1 MDIQQLAIK
10 VFAKPGSFDQAKLIP
25 IFHNWIRERRL
36 GDVLLIDVA
45 DYRHVPH
52 GPGVMLIG
60 HEGHWGLD
68 EGGEGPGMLYA
79 RKRDA
84 IGDARERL
92 REGFRAALLA
102 CDALEKEPSVAG
114 TIAFD
119 PGRVEVRIMSRLVA
133 PNTAE
138 TYAAFAPVLEGFLR
152 EVYRIGGEV
161 GGEAGGD
168 SGAIA
173 LEHLD
178 DPRQTLGVRVQVA
191 GAPAAGDLLEQI
203 PS

>member
-10 VFAKPGSFDQAKLIP
+10 VFAKPGSFDQARLIP

-36 GDVLLIDVA
+36 GDVLLVDVA

-60 HEGHWGLD
+60 HEAHWGLD
-68 EGGEGPGMLYA
+68 EGGGRPGMLHA

-84 IGDARERL
+84 AGDARTRL

-114 TIAFD
+114 GIAFD
-119 PGRVEVRIMSRLVA
+119 PGQVEVRIFSRLVV

-138 TYAAFAPVLEGFLR
+138 TYAAFAPVLEGFVR
-152 EVYRIGGEV
+152 EVYAMDGGM
-161 GGEAGGD
+161 GEG
-168 SGAIA
+168 SGAVM
-173 LEHLD
+173 LEHLA
-178 DPRQTLGVRVQVA
+178 DPRQAFGVRVQVA
-191 GAPAAGDLLEQI
+191 GAPSAGTLLERI
-203 PS
+203 PG